1 VNETSVA
8 THSPPRTKDT
18 AMTSARRRYV
28 PRLIAFGTGAL
39 LTCSFAPLQWWPL
52 AILCPAV
59 LMYLWEG
66 VAPREAAWR
75 GFWFTF
81 GTFLFGVYWIYY
93 GLHDK
98 GDVPAWIALALV
110 FALSFI
116 MGLYHALLAYSIAR
130 WLPAKGLLRS
140 VVGIPAAWVFVEWW
154 RGWFLSGFSWLSLGY
169 TQTDT
174 WLSSLAPVI
183 GVYGLS
189 ALLLVS
195 AGALVALLRGTK
207 RDRIVAAA
215 VLIVPWIIALPLR
228 RIEWTQPAGP
238 AVHVAIAQGNIPQ
251 NEKWLLSNR
260 DATLDIY
267 RKMAESA
274 FGTPVIV
281 FPESSLPDVADQFA
295 DYLKQLYRDA
305 SRQDSSVVLGVL
317 RRDEHENYYNS
328 VLSLGQKVQWYD
340 KDHLVPFAEF
350 FPVPSFVRSWLKV
363 MSLPYSDFTR
373 GGVNQ
378 PPLEAGGL
386 KLAASICYEDGYGSA
401 QLPVL
406 KEADA
411 LVNVTNDAWFGKGSA
426 RYQHFQIAR
435 MRALES
441 QRFMLRAANDGISA
455 VIGPHGEV
463 VAVAPE
469 FQRFV
474 LRSEVTP
481 RAGLPPYA
489 RVGNWFVI
497 LLASAGVLLAALR
510 RRAAKA

>member
-1 VNETSVA
+1 
-8 THSPPRTKDT
+8 
-18 AMTSARRRYV
+18 
-28 PRLIAFGTGAL
+28 
-39 LTCSFAPLQWWPL
+39 
-52 AILCPAV
+52 
-59 LMYLWEG
+59 
-66 VAPREAAWR
+66 
-75 GFWFTF
+75 
-81 GTFLFGVYWIYY
+81 
-93 GLHDK
+93 
-98 GDVPAWIALALV
+98 ALALV

-116 MGLYHALLAYSIAR
+116 MGLYHALLGYSIAR

-340 KDHLVPFAEF
+340 KDHLVPFAE
-350 FPVPSFVRSWLKV
+350 L
-363 MSLPYSDFTR
+363 D
-373 GGVNQ
+373 
-378 PPLEAGGL
+378 
-386 KLAASICYEDGYGSA
+386 
-401 QLPVL
+401 
-406 KEADA
+406 
-411 LVNVTNDAWFGKGSA
+411 
-426 RYQHFQIAR
+426 
-435 MRALES
+435 
-441 QRFMLRAANDGISA
+441 
-455 VIGPHGEV
+455 
-463 VAVAPE
+463 
-469 FQRFV
+469 
-474 LRSEVTP
+474 
-481 RAGLPPYA
+481 
-489 RVGNWFVI
+489 
-497 LLASAGVLLAALR
+497 
-510 RRAAKA
+510 